1 MRWISGGKREPA
13 RAEASAGSVDQD
25 ASLDVRATIRALP
38 ILLDGASLP
47 SGVVELVMEDLE
59 APTRQLFDIRD
70 GRVAAIEPGS
80 AVPWASIAGSPTA
93 WASALGTE
101 HQLDGLRLTGDEL
114 LARRVLAALPTSD

>member
-13 RAEASAGSVDQD
+13 GAEASAGSVEQN

-38 ILLDGASLP
+38 SLLDGASLP
-47 SGVVELVMEDLE
+47 SGIVELVVEDLE

-70 GRVAAIEPGS
+70 GRIAAIEPGS

-93 WASALGTE
+93 WALALGPE
-101 HQLDGLRLTGDEL
+101 RQLDGLLLTGDEL
-114 LARRVLAALPTSD
+114 LARRVLAALPASD